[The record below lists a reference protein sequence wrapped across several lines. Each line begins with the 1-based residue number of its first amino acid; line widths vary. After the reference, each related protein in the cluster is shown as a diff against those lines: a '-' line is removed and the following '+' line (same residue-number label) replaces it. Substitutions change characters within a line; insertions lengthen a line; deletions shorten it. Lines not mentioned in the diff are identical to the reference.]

1 MKNRYGSV
9 AYGGMDVH
17 RKFSSVT
24 LRDAEG
30 RVVARERLDHED
42 RQKMRQHLR
51 RWPAGTPLV
60 MEASFGWPWVSDE
73 VEAAGHAPMLSNCY
87 KVEQMRKARGQV
99 KTNTKD
105 ADLLSALPAEP
116 TRWWEV
122 WRAPPDVRD
131 LREWMRHRADLVI
144 LQTEVKNRV
153 HALLARHGV
162 FHPFSD
168 LFGGQGRAFL
178 QRLCEDGR
186 HANGPLPPGTLEAI
200 RSDMRVLWTLRAE
213 LATITWRLRG
223 RLKRDPLT
231 RRLKTIPGIGL
242 ILAHVVASE
251 VGVIER
257 FRSHRALASYACLA
271 PRSDDTGEPDP
282 RRTPLGRHLGDRGNR
297 TLKWAFIQAAHGAV
311 RRGDRWRAMFDRH
324 TAGGTK
330 HRGRGYV
337 KVARELVKVVFV
349 VWSRDVDY
357 TETPSPRPG
366 SRPAQRRRRTSRPGT
381 GQPHVAMVKA
391 NGLKTSV

>member
-1 MKNRYGSV
+1 
-9 AYGGMDVH
+9 
-17 RKFSSVT
+17 
-24 LRDAEG
+24 
-30 RVVARERLDHED
+30 
-42 RQKMRQHLR
+42 
-51 RWPAGTPLV
+51 
-60 MEASFGWPWVSDE
+60 
-73 VEAAGHAPMLSNCY
+73 
-87 KVEQMRKARGQV
+87 
-99 KTNTKD
+99 
-105 ADLLSALPAEP
+105 
-116 TRWWEV
+116 
-122 WRAPPDVRD
+122 
-131 LREWMRHRADLVI
+131 
-144 LQTEVKNRV
+144 
-153 HALLARHGV
+153 
-162 FHPFSD
+162 
-168 LFGGQGRAFL
+168 
-178 QRLCEDGR
+178 
-186 HANGPLPPGTLEAI
+186 LEAI
-200 RSDMRVLWTLRAE
+200 RSDVRVLWTLRAE

-223 RLKRDPLT
+223 RLTRDPLT

-330 HRGRGYV
+330 NRGRGYV

-366 SRPAQRRRRTSRPGT
+366 SRPARRRRRTSRPGT

>member
-1 MKNRYGSV
+1 MRNRYGSV

-24 LRDAEG
+24 LRDAAG
-30 RVVARERLDHED
+30 RVVVRERLDHED
-42 RQKMRQHLR
+42 RRQMRQHLR

-73 VEAAGHAPMLSNCY
+73 VEAAGHRPLLSNCY

-105 ADLLSALPAEP
+105 ADLISMLPAES

-131 LREWMRHRADLVI
+131 LREWMRHRADLVV

-153 HALLARHGV
+153 HALLARQGV

-178 QRLCEDGR
+178 HRLCEDGY
-186 HANGPLPPGTLEAI
+186 HANGALPPGTLEAI
-200 RSDMRVLWTLRAE
+200 RSDVRVLLALRAE

-223 RLKRDPLT
+223 RLTQDPLV

-251 VGVIER
+251 AGVIGR
-257 FRSHRALASYACLA
+257 FRSHRNLASYACLA
-271 PRSDDTGEPDP
+271 PRSDDTGEADP
-282 RRTPLGRHLGDRGNR
+282 TRAPLGRHLGDRGNR
-297 TLKWAFIQAAHGAV
+297 TLKWAFIQAAHAAV
-311 RRGDRWRAMFDRH
+311 RHGGRWRAMFDRH
-324 TAGGTK
+324 TDGGTK
-330 HRGRGYV
+330 NRGRGYV
-337 KVARELVKVVFV
+337 KVARQLAKVVFV
-349 VWSRDVDY
+349 VWSREVDY

-366 SRPAQRRRRTSRPGT
+366 SAPVRRRKEDSRPGT
-381 GQPHVAMVKA
+381 GQPLHPMAEVSGPQA
-391 NGLKTSV
+391 SS

>member
-1 MKNRYGSV
+1 MKKRYESV
-9 AYGGMDVH
+9 AFGGMDVH
-17 RKFSSVT
+17 KKFSSVT

-30 RVVARERLDHED
+30 RVVSRERLNHED
-42 RQKMRQHLR
+42 RQKMREHLQ

-73 VEAAGHAPMLSNCY
+73 VEAAGHLPLLSNCY
-87 KVEQMRKARGQV
+87 KVEQMRKAHGQV

-105 ADLLSALPAEP
+105 ADLISMLPAEP

-122 WRAPPDVRD
+122 WRAPADVRD
-131 LREWMRHRADLVI
+131 LREGMRHRAGLVV

-153 HALLARHGV
+153 HAMLARHGV

-178 QRLCEDGR
+178 HDLCENGH
-186 HANGPLPPGTLEAI
+186 HANGTLPPGTLEAI
-200 RSDMRVLWTLRAE
+200 RSDARVLMTLRAE

-223 RLKRDPLT
+223 RLKQDPLV

-242 ILAHVVASE
+242 ILAHVLASE

-271 PRSDDTGEPDP
+271 PRSDDTGDPDP
-282 RRTPLGRHLGDRGNR
+282 RRKPLGRHLGDRGNR
-297 TLKWAFIQAAHGAV
+297 TLKWALIQAAHGAV
-311 RRGDRWRAMFDRH
+311 RSGGRWRAMYDLH
-324 TAGGTK
+324 TDGGTK
-330 HRGRGYV
+330 NCGRGKI
-337 KVARELVKVVFV
+337 KVARELVKVLFV
-349 VWSRDVDY
+349 IWSKAVDY

-366 SRPAQRRRRTSRPGT
+366 TRPAKRRREVSRPNV
-381 GQPHVAMVKA
+381 GQPLVAMVEAKRPQ
-391 NGLKTSV
+391 TSV